1 MQCRRPRP
9 TSLRSLNGPQA
20 VRDICD
26 RYNVLFIADEVMTG
40 FGRTGRAFGIDHWGV
55 VPDLMAC
62 AKGLGAGYVPLGA
75 VVASDRVVA
84 PILRA
89 GQNIVG
95 GHTYG
100 AHTLSCAVGVE
111 VLHILRE
118 ERLIERSAQVGRY
131 LLDKLTPLRAHPLV
145 GDVRG
150 LGLMI
155 GLELVMDKETKRPF
169 PPEKNVGQLV
179 LEEAL
184 ARGVIVYPGTG
195 TVDGVAGD
203 HIKLTPPL
211 ILTEE
216 QADELGAA

>member
-1 MQCRRPRP
+1 MNIGELLEGKDVCICGGSGGVGKTT
-9 TSLRSLNGPQA
+9 TSA
-20 VRDICD
+20 AI
-26 RYNVLFIADEVMTG
+26 
-40 FGRTGRAFGIDHWGV
+40 
-55 VPDLMAC
+55 
-62 AKGLGAGYVPLGA
+62 
-75 VVASDRVVA
+75 
-84 PILRA
+84 
-89 GQNIVG
+89 
-95 GHTYG
+95 
-100 AHTLSCAVGVE
+100 AVGMAARGKKVA
-111 VLHILRE
+111 VLTIDPAKRLANSLGLPELGNE
-118 ERLIERSAQVGRY
+118 ERLIERSARVGQY

-179 LEEAL
+179 LEETL
-184 ARGVIVYPGTG
+184 ARGVIVYPGSG

-216 QADELGAA
+216 QADELVAGLTGALDAVAGQLGA